1 MNRDRCS
8 AFPDRRRFSPPAAG
22 VKAGR
27 RPPAG
32 LGLDT
37 GEDGGTFLRRE
48 RPTPRSWSPSEV
60 VARMTSHYKKIH
72 LTGSPT

>member
-32 LGLDT
+32 LGLDGSEDRAQAGWR
-37 GEDGGTFLRRE
+37 GEAHGIWPSCQFCSYSAGGM
-48 RPTPRSWSPSEV
+48 SPSGPYS
-60 VARMTSHYKKIH
+60 RR
-72 LTGSPT
+72 

>member
-1 MNRDRCS
+1 MNRDRSS
-8 AFPDRRRFSPPAAG
+8 AFPDRRHFSPPAAG

-37 GEDGGTFLRRE
+37 GEDGGTFLRPE
-48 RPTPRSWSPSEV
+48 RPTPQLVTERSRY
-60 VARMTSHYKKIH
+60 RMTSHYKKIY

>member
-1 MNRDRCS
+1 MTGTTETLVQAS
-8 AFPDRRRFSPPAAG
+8 AFPDRCRSLPPAAG

-37 GEDGGTFLRRE
+37 GENGGSPLQRE
-48 RPTPRSWSPSEV
+48 RPIPGTTLSRRS
-60 VARMTSHYKKIH
+60 T
-72 LTGSPT
+72 

>member
-1 MNRDRCS
+1 MNPDRSS

-22 VKAGR
+22 VKAGG

-37 GEDGGTFLRRE
+37 GEDGGTFPRRE
-48 RPTPRSWSPSEV
+48 RLTPPLVTERSRC
-60 VARMTSHYKKIH
+60 RMTSHHKKIH

>member
-1 MNRDRCS
+1 MNPDRSS

-37 GEDGGTFLRRE
+37 GEDGGTF
-48 RPTPRSWSPSEV
+48 
-60 VARMTSHYKKIH
+60 HGGK
-72 LTGSPT
+72 G